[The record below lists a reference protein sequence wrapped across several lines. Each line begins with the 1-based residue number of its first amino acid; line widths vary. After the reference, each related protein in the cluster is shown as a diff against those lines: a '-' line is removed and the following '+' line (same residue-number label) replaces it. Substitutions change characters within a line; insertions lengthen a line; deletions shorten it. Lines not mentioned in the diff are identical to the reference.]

1 MYIAQVLFHSD
12 SILCMGLFL
21 PIPFISITL
30 PSHLSSLS
38 LLSCLNTIYLCLYI
52 PEGLFNFFT
61 LPLPMLWL
69 YLYRFSLSLS
79 LPFLSVFIYTFSL
92 CLYLYLFS
100 LALPIPFLSVSTYIS
115 VGLFIF
121 FSLPLW
127 SSLYT
132 FYISISLWSSLYTY
146 LLSLSLCCSGSFD
159 LFSLSLPT
167 IFPPQIISL

>member
-1 MYIAQVLFHSD
+1 MYFLLFAYRFAFNSCLKINYACAWKIKLYFVVFLFHQSVKILQFVFCVCFAQNRPND
-12 SILCMGLFL
+12 SFV
-21 PIPFISITL
+21 SA
-30 PSHLSSLS
+30 
-38 LLSCLNTIYLCLYI
+38 
-52 PEGLFNFFT
+52 FT
-61 LPLPMLWL
+61 
-69 YLYRFSLSLS
+69 
-79 LPFLSVFIYTFSL
+79 SL